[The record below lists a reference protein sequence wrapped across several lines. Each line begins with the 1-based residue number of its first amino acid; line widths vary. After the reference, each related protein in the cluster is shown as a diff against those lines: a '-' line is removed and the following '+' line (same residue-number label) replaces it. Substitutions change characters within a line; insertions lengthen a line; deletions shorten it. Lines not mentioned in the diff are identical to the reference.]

1 MNVAAMHQTSRPHE
15 LGRKANALV
24 ATAEK
29 NNKEAGGLLAD
40 LKLTK
45 PRGITWEIYL
55 KECGWTFGRS
65 WADHLIQKTKSS
77 EESTAE
83 PPNTGESDIENIE
96 ELNAPPDNDLRA
108 LIYKRIVEGLSLI
121 LASPKGRA
129 LTDDF
134 LREVFEE
141 FLAKRRQV
149 LQ

>member
-1 MNVAAMHQTSRPHE
+1 MSIIVMHQTSRPHE
-15 LGRKANALV
+15 LGRKANAL
-24 ATAEK
+24 ATTAEK
-29 NNKEAGGLLAD
+29 NNAEAGKLLAD

-45 PRGITWEIYL
+45 PRGITWEVYL
-55 KECGWTFGRS
+55 TECGWTFGPR
-65 WADHLIQKTKSS
+65 WADHLIKKAKTPEKSTS
-77 EESTAE
+77 GSAHSA
-83 PPNTGESDIENIE
+83 ESDIENIE
-96 ELNAPPDNDLRA
+96 ELNAPDNELRA

-121 LASPKGRA
+121 LASPKGRV